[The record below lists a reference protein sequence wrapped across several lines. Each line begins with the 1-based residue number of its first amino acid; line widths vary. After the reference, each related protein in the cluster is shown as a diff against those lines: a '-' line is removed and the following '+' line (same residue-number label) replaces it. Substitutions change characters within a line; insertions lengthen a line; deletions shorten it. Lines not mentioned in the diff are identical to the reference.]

1 MMLFR
6 TSICRAS
13 TFRDTLKSRS
23 MRRHLVSAVCFVL
36 VVAALSAGARAA
48 DDPQKAKALFEQ
60 GKTFFDLGQFDKAI
74 QAWQDGYTAK
84 ADPGFLYNIGQAY
97 RLSGDPQKAIFF
109 YKRFL
114 GYSPKAP
121 NRAEI
126 EQKIAALQK
135 QISEGKPPAP
145 PPPGG
150 THPDT
155 ATTTTT
161 TTPPPPP
168 GPGPGPGNGTTVA
181 TTGTTNTGT
190 TTSTTTTAPAYPP
203 PYPPPPGFGVAS
215 STGSSTPPPFVPGP
229 PPPSAGPPPGLSVA
243 PRDQM
248 DHNRPIDIGAAV
260 GSDFWASGLPGSAQP
275 SFAFTLA
282 AGYTFAGASDG
293 ALKFRLGAMFGY
305 TFLQETMSNDTFVSL
320 LVVPSLRI
328 RLGASRLSLQA
339 DLGVGAL
346 SIGGLKPTSELLSKQ
361 QALKINGAQG
371 MLELRPALSLEYRVA
386 RSLGVFLGPAIA
398 YSPKQAHFYA
408 PISRVELLL
417 GVAYRL

>member
-1 MMLFR
+1 
-6 TSICRAS
+6 
-13 TFRDTLKSRS
+13 
-23 MRRHLVSAVCFVL
+23 MRRHLVSVVCFVL
-36 VVAALSAGARAA
+36 VAAVSAGAFAA

-126 EQKIAALQK
+126 EQKIAQLQK
-135 QISEGKPPAP
+135 QIAEGKPPATP
-145 PPPGG
+145 PGGG

-155 ATTTTT
+155 ATATTPP
-161 TTPPPPP
+161 PPPPP
-168 GPGPGPGNGTTVA
+168 GPGGGTTVA
-181 TTGTTNTGT
+181 TTTTTNTT
-190 TTSTTTTAPAYPP
+190 TATTTAPPGPP
-203 PYPPPPGFGVAS
+203 PYPPPPGPTGTTVAASTAS
-215 STGSSTPPPFVPGP
+215 STASSTPPPFVPGP
-229 PPPSAGPPPGLSVA
+229 PPPSTEQPPGLSVA
-243 PRDQM
+243 PPSPI

-275 SFAFTLA
+275 SFAFTLSG
-282 AGYTFAGASDG
+282 GYTFAGASDG

-305 TFLQETMSNDTFVSL
+305 TFLQETSSNDTFVSL
-320 LVVPSLRI
+320 LLVPSLRI

-339 DLGVGAL
+339 DLGVGVL